1 MEWQIIYYDE
11 KVQEAVEQWPVGI
24 RAVYTRVTERMM
36 LHGPN
41 LGMPFTRSIG
51 NGLFEIR
58 LKGKG
63 GIGRAFYCTIV
74 NKQILILHVFR
85 KKTQKTPRRELEIA
99 MKRLKE
105 RRNEIS

>member
-63 GIGRAFYCTIV
+63 GIGRAFYCT
-74 NKQILILHVFR
+74 
-85 KKTQKTPRRELEIA
+85 
-99 MKRLKE
+99 
-105 RRNEIS
+105 